1 MEYLES
7 LNFYKSEDLVRFVN
21 SNNVKVISITQNDL
35 GFVLFFKK
43 ILK

>member
-1 MEYLES
+1 MEYLET
-7 LNFYKSEDLVRFVN
+7 LNFYRSEELVRFVN
-21 SNNVKVISITQNDL
+21 NNRVKVISITQNDL

>member
-7 LNFYKSEDLVRFVN
+7 LNFYRSEDLVRFVN
-21 SNNVKVISITQNDL
+21 NNNVKVVSITQNEL

>member
-1 MEYLES
+1 MEYIET
-7 LNFYKSEDLVRFVN
+7 LNFYRSEDLVRFVN
-21 SNNVKVISITQNDL
+21 NGPIRVVSITQNDL